1 MFSIFKTFT
10 WTALVSSLGYT
21 FIDFPE
27 TVYFLA
33 NPSEYQAKMDNIE
46 AVFDEINACDQLMT
60 QRNIL
65 KNQVFN
71 AFKQKEISIYQAA
84 SCFQTLILY
93 SNNKKDFKQVIP
105 HGHENYTSDIRACLG
120 LLLWLNDPAFKG
132 NDFEVIINDFR
143 NIVNIAKDG
152 GYQIELPLP
161 PAKLLADY
169 LY

>member
-1 MFSIFKTFT
+1 MFSIFKTFS
-10 WTALVSSLGYT
+10 WTVLVSVLGYT

-27 TVYFLA
+27 TVYFLI
-33 NPSEYQAKMDNIE
+33 NPNEHQAKIE
-46 AVFDEINACDQLMT
+46 KFKAAFEEMNSYDQLLV

-65 KNQVFN
+65 KNQVSK

-93 SNNKKDFKQVIP
+93 SNDKKEVLP
-105 HGHENYTSDIRACLG
+105 HGHEKYTSDIRACLG
-120 LLLWLNDPAFKG
+120 LLLWLDDPAFKG
-132 NDFEVIINDFR
+132 NDFEVVINDFR
-143 NIVNIAKDG
+143 NIVTIAKNG
-152 GYQIELPLP
+152 RYQIELPLP

>member
-1 MFSIFKTFT
+1 MFSIFKTFS
-10 WTALVSSLGYT
+10 WTVLVSVLGYT

-27 TVYFLA
+27 TVYFLI
-33 NPSEYQAKMDNIE
+33 NPNEHQANIE
-46 AVFDEINACDQLMT
+46 KFKAAFEEMNSYDQLLV

-65 KNQVFN
+65 KNQVSK

-93 SNNKKDFKQVIP
+93 SNDKKEVLP
-105 HGHENYTSDIRACLG
+105 HGHEKYTSDIRACLG
-120 LLLWLNDPAFKG
+120 LLLWLDDPALKG
-132 NDFEVIINDFR
+132 NDFEVVINDFR
-143 NIVNIAKDG
+143 NIVTIAKNG
-152 GYQIELPLP
+152 RYQIELPLP